1 MGTRGKFPSAIR
13 LVNTAL
19 QYGEDSTSG
28 KSEPNL
34 GRLHG
39 DLCAG
44 NQANSVGLNHLRC
57 KAMRQPG
64 KGSKEDEV
72 AAVNGTVTD
81 LLIFIYDILLHSGCE
96 TEAGCQIRFQ
106 HGLKMAQQSPNM
118 PPNGPAEAR
127 NRPKIQ
133 PQRNHASVGVE
144 ILGPKA
150 ASRTPNDPTKAQHSP
165 KMAQQR
171 PNIASKRPNISPKP
185 TPKKPPTENVSVGG
199 FFLRPESRQQS
210 PK

>member
-1 MGTRGKFPSAIR
+1 M
-13 LVNTAL
+13 
-19 QYGEDSTSG
+19 
-28 KSEPNL
+28 
-34 GRLHG
+34 
-39 DLCAG
+39 
-44 NQANSVGLNHLRC
+44 
-57 KAMRQPG
+57 
-64 KGSKEDEV
+64 
-72 AAVNGTVTD
+72 
-81 LLIFIYDILLHSGCE
+81 HSGCE

-171 PNIASKRPNISPKP
+171 PNITSKWPNISPKP
-185 TPKKPPTENVSVGG
+185 TQKKNQQKIFPSGFFFPARKPPAEPQMTPHTGNSGAMLG
-199 FFLRPESRQQS
+199 
-210 PK
+210 

>member
-13 LVNTAL
+13 LANTAL

-28 KSEPNL
+28 MKSEPNL

-81 LLIFIYDILLHSGCE
+81 LLIFIYRFYSRCILLPLI
-96 TEAGCQIRFQ
+96 TFDAF
-106 HGLKMAQQSPNM
+106 LAAQ
-118 PPNGPAEAR
+118 
-127 NRPKIQ
+127 
-133 PQRNHASVGVE
+133 NHRLA
-144 ILGPKA
+144 
-150 ASRTPNDPTKAQHSP
+150 
-165 KMAQQR
+165 
-171 PNIASKRPNISPKP
+171 PKP
-185 TPKKPPTENVSVGG
+185 ATESIKRAGTD
-199 FFLRPESRQQS
+199 F
-210 PK
+210 

>member
-1 MGTRGKFPSAIR
+1 M
-13 LVNTAL
+13 
-19 QYGEDSTSG
+19 
-28 KSEPNL
+28 
-34 GRLHG
+34 
-39 DLCAG
+39 
-44 NQANSVGLNHLRC
+44 
-57 KAMRQPG
+57 
-64 KGSKEDEV
+64 
-72 AAVNGTVTD
+72 
-81 LLIFIYDILLHSGCE
+81 HSGCE

-150 ASRTPNDPTKAQHSP
+150 ASRTPNDPTKGP

-171 PNIASKRPNISPKP
+171 PNIASKWANISPKP
-185 TPKKPPTENVSVGG
+185 TQNYPQPKNFRLGVFFSARKPPAEPQMTQQ
-199 FFLRPESRQQS
+199 RPNIAQKWPNRG
-210 PK
+210 PT